1 MHFEISK
8 KTKIV
13 CTIGPASDNY
23 EKLLELIK
31 NGMNVMRLNF
41 SHGDY
46 PSHQQKIDLA
56 KRIRQETGIPL
67 SIMLDTKG
75 PEIRV
80 HEIENGAVEIKNR
93 SIIRVAMKEVLGNA
107 KKISVTYPKLFDDVK
122 EKNTLMFDDGNL
134 EVVVVEKDYKNREL
148 VCRATNTHI
157 LKSRKGV
164 NVPFAKLSMPYI
176 SAKDEQDLQF
186 GCQNDVDYIAASFV
200 RRASDVKE
208 MRKIVAKY
216 GKPNIPII
224 AKIEN
229 PEGVENIDEI
239 IDASEGIMV
248 ARGDLGVEVPA
259 EVVPVI
265 QRDIIH
271 KCRAKGKIV
280 ITATQMLDSMQTH
293 PRPTRAEV
301 SDVATAIQES
311 SDAIMLSGES
321 ASGLYPAEATLMQ
334 MRIAREIEKHLD
346 YKMMASEAF
355 DTSTKTNNDAIA
367 NSIANAALLID
378 AKLIVCYTF
387 GGGSAVRFSRFR
399 PPCPIIAVTNNEK
412 VALSFGTI
420 WGVYPVV
427 IKTEMPKFIEEM
439 EALALKIAR
448 DLKIKP
454 NSHVILAGGSPIGMG
469 KTNFMKI
476 LTIPDVKK
484 WL

>member
-23 EKLLELIK
+23 DKLLELIK

-107 KKISVTYPKLFDDVK
+107 EKISVTYPKLFDDVK

-134 EVVVVEKDYKNREL
+134 EVVVIEKDYKNREL

-186 GCQNDVDYIAASFV
+186 GCENDVDYIAASFV

-208 MRKIVAKY
+208 MRKILAKY
-216 GKPNIPII
+216 GKPN
-224 AKIEN
+224 K
-229 PEGVENIDEI
+229 
-239 IDASEGIMV
+239 
-248 ARGDLGVEVPA
+248 RH
-259 EVVPVI
+259 
-265 QRDIIH
+265 RR
-271 KCRAKGKIV
+271 RAI
-280 ITATQMLDSMQTH
+280 
-293 PRPTRAEV
+293 
-301 SDVATAIQES
+301 
-311 SDAIMLSGES
+311 
-321 ASGLYPAEATLMQ
+321 
-334 MRIAREIEKHLD
+334 
-346 YKMMASEAF
+346 
-355 DTSTKTNNDAIA
+355 
-367 NSIANAALLID
+367 
-378 AKLIVCYTF
+378 
-387 GGGSAVRFSRFR
+387 
-399 PPCPIIAVTNNEK
+399 
-412 VALSFGTI
+412 
-420 WGVYPVV
+420 
-427 IKTEMPKFIEEM
+427 
-439 EALALKIAR
+439 
-448 DLKIKP
+448 
-454 NSHVILAGGSPIGMG
+454 
-469 KTNFMKI
+469 
-476 LTIPDVKK
+476 
-484 WL
+484 